1 MKLYYIHNNFLSLI
15 KLLLITSAEIL
26 LGNSKILLPYYSI
39 YITASG
45 FYANKITNWT
55 ILDTTFSCY
64 IQQIQNN
71 QIQHFCFITR
81 FARRL
86 LSVNLSSLKII
97 FFLNLSL
104 L

>member
-55 ILDTTFSCY
+55 YSRY
-64 IQQIQNN
+64 
-71 QIQHFCFITR
+71 
-81 FARRL
+81 
-86 LSVNLSSLKII
+86 NLFMLYSTDSE
-97 FFLNLSL
+97 
-104 L
+104 